1 MKTTAIL
8 AAAGL
13 LLAGC
18 GPAALVGGGAVVA
31 TSVAQERSTMDA
43 LNDNAIELSI
53 ANELLNHSRRLFG
66 DVGVKV
72 TEGRVVLTGTVP
84 TREDKVTATK
94 IAWGTEGVT
103 SVADELIVGEDS
115 GARGYLRDARISNT
129 LRLKLLT
136 DTKVSSVNYNV
147 ETVDGVVYLTGLAR
161 SKRELERAV
170 WHARRVEGVERV
182 VSHVLTIDDPRRVK
196 AVASTG

>member
-8 AAAGL
+8 VAGAL
-13 LLAGC
+13 VLAGC
-18 GPAALVGGGAVVA
+18 APAVIGGGAVVA

-53 ANELLNHSRRLFG
+53 ANALLDHSRRLYG
-66 DVGVKV
+66 DVAVKV
-72 TEGRVVLTGTVP
+72 TEGRVVLAGTVP
-84 TREDKVTATK
+84 TREDKVTATR
-94 IAWGTEGVT
+94 IAWETEGVT
-103 SVADELIVGEDS
+103 AVADELTVGEGG
-115 GARGYLRDARISNT
+115 GAKGYLRDARISNT

-161 SKRELERAV
+161 SKKELERAA
-170 WHARRVEGVERV
+170 WHARRVDGVKRV
-182 VSHVLTIDDPRRVK
+182 VSHVLTIDDPRRAK
-196 AVASTG
+196 AVAASG

>member
-18 GPAALVGGGAVVA
+18 GPAVLVGSGAVVA

-43 LNDNAIELSI
+43 LNDNAIELAI
-53 ANELLNHSRRLFG
+53 ANELLNHSRQLYG
-66 DVGVKV
+66 DVAVKV
-72 TEGRVVLTGTVP
+72 TEGRVVLAGSVP
-84 TREDKVTATK
+84 TREDKVTATR
-94 IAWGTEGVT
+94 IAWETEGVT
-103 SVADELIVGEDS
+103 AVADELTVGEGG

-129 LRLKLLT
+129 LRLSLLR
-136 DTKVSSVNYNV
+136 DAKVSSVNYNV

-161 SKRELERAV
+161 SKKELERAV
-170 WHARRVEGVERV
+170 WHARRVEGVKRV
-182 VSHVLTIDDPRRVK
+182 VSHVLTIDDPRR
-196 AVASTG
+196 AQAGGASG